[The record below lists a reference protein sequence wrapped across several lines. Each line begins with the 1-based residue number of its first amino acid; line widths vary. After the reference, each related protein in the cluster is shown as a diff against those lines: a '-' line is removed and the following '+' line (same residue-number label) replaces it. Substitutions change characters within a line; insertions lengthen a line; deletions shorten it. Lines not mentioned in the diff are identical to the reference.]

1 VKHWSSYDPISEES
15 IMPLADWMQLVEI
28 GLWRSR
34 MQPDYLARVPEYR
47 AEFLATVHAMGRT
60 GPFWQVG

>member
-1 VKHWSSYDPISEES
+1 MSLDE
-15 IMPLADWMQLVEI
+15 WMQLVHL
-28 GLWRSR
+28 GLWRGR
-34 MQPDYLARVPEYR
+34 MQPDYLARKGEYR